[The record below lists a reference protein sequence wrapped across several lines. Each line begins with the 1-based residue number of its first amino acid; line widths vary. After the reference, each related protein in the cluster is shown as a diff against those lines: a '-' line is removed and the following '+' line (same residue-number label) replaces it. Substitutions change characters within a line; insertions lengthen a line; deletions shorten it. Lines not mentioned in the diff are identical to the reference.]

1 MIINDTVNLYN
12 VAQTKS
18 YKGGLMLIRYPSNVI
33 SKMGYGANIK
43 GKTKALYPAMA
54 EIQVRSFSKYVD
66 ITLMSIESDAQ
77 IICFIDNIS
86 VGVQSI
92 RKGKIETLRFE
103 LHKRQIE
110 YLKSKGDQSVLW
122 RFIMSSYTRISFY
135 NVQAESTIT
144 KMTEEQDTYVL
155 YGSSISQGVG
165 ALNVASCYA
174 FRLQEELHIS
184 ILNKSLSGACLL
196 EPDVINYLVGL
207 NAKGYVLE
215 LGCNARGVM
224 GENEFAKRVDYLLD
238 LLTTL
243 KPNCPIVIINI
254 LQFLENIYHHNAI
267 ISEFAVKDKL
277 FIKQIKQMVK
287 KYSDKG
293 HIYLINSIKNA
304 TSLELLTQDLLHPSN
319 KGYEAISCA
328 VYEFMRKNK
337 LCQYSTKMI

>member
-66 ITLMSIESDAQ
+66 ITLMAIESDAQ

-122 RFIMSSYTRISFY
+122 RFIMPSYTRISFY

-207 NAKGYVLE
+207 NA
-215 LGCNARGVM
+215 
-224 GENEFAKRVDYLLD
+224 
-238 LLTTL
+238 
-243 KPNCPIVIINI
+243 PIVIVNI
-254 LQFLENIYHHNAI
+254 LQILENIYHHNAI

-319 KGYEAISCA
+319 KGHEAISCA